1 MSTAQP
7 SPDTSLSEPS
17 PVPELIYISVWSDP
31 LIDRL
36 GHDPRS
42 AYVEQ
47 FWLSVLGPSTVW
59 LLRHWAGILDQ
70 EPDGA
75 EIDLAITARRLGLG
89 HKGGRN
95 SPLARSMIRACRFG
109 AARATGSGRL
119 EVRRRLPPL
128 NRGQIQRLP
137 EALQRCHQV
146 YLDAP
151 LASADPT
158 TQERARRLAL
168 GLVECGDPI
177 DAAEIQLDRW
187 SFSPTVAAE
196 AVNWAWDLHH
206 RRAGIGPEAA

>member
-1 MSTAQP
+1 MSTAQ
-7 SPDTSLSEPS
+7 TS
-17 PVPELIYISVWSDP
+17 PVPSPEEPAPQAELVHISTWSDP

-42 AYVEQ
+42 GYVEK

-59 LLRHWAGILDQ
+59 LLRHCADVLDQ
-70 EPDGA
+70 QPDGA
-75 EIDLAITARRLGLG
+75 QIDLAIAARRLGLG

-95 SPLARSMIRACRFG
+95 SPMARSILRACRFG
-109 AARATGSGRL
+109 AARAAGSGRL

-137 EALQRCHQV
+137 TELQRQHQQHV
-146 YLDAP
+146 DSP
-151 LASADPT
+151 LSNSDT
-158 TQERARRLAL
+158 GTQERARRLAL

-177 DAAEIQLDRW
+177 DAAELQLDRW
-187 SFSPTVAAE
+187 RFTPIVAAE
-196 AVNWAWDLHH
+196 AVTWAWDLHN